1 MHLAGK
7 VALIT
12 GASRG
17 IGQAVALE
25 MARAGADIAVN
36 YSGSEAAAQATVD
49 QVKALG
55 RKAIMVK
62 ANVADADEVAAMVE
76 AVQAEFGHIDIL
88 VNNAGITRDTLLM
101 RMKDSDWDDVI
112 NINLKGVY
120 LVTKAVS
127 KLMMKQRSGR
137 IINMSSVVGVTGNA
151 GQANYSAS
159 KAGVIGFTKTCAKE
173 LASRG
178 ILVNAIA
185 PGFIHTDM
193 TDVLPDKVKEATL
206 AAIPLHR
213 MAEPKE
219 VASVAVFLAS
229 EYASYITGQVLN
241 VDGGMVM

>member
-25 MARAGADIAVN
+25 MARGGADIAVN

-193 TDVLPDKVKEATL
+193 TDVLPEKVKEATL

>member
-62 ANVADADEVAAMVE
+62 ANVADADEVAEMVE